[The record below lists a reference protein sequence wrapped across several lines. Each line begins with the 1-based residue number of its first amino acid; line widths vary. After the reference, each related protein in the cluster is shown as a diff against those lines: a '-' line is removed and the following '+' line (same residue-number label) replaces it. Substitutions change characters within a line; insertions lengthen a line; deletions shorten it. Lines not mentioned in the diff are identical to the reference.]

1 MSAAGT
7 DGARVD
13 SHGMARYAHKVVSR
27 AFMRALIRPLA
38 TWAPMDAPRE
48 GYTIIIG
55 CNQKLLPMLW
65 ANLRM
70 LGKLDLAGCDALV
83 LGVDL
88 PRRDL
93 PAGFEERV
101 RREVPGPE
109 VRVACYTPAQMRVTR
124 WIDWGWVY
132 AWLNWCLGIAAT
144 RTRYAFLHDFD
155 ALLLRPDAIR
165 RRYDLIREKG
175 VDYLGVAYY
184 EGLGISP
191 QDRLVNTFELM
202 FDAAMV
208 RRRHRPIEL
217 FNTMARYKG
226 RRVEFDSVLYAQS
239 RAGTTLAEKMVE
251 NELVHPSQMITQFV
265 DFVAG
270 RGRTPGKNNLL
281 MIPYYQALGDDWAML
296 EDLVRQM
303 EGGARTLTLWGRPL
317 DAGALPGPFAQWM
330 WEQGI
335 RLERHVS
342 GREREIVRRYFDGI
356 VRIVGVRAPEE
367 ALA

>member
-1 MSAAGT
+1 MSQVKAT
-7 DGARVD
+7 VD
-13 SHGMARYAHKVVSR
+13 SHGVVRYAHKVVSR
-27 AFMRALIRPLA
+27 AFMRALIRPLVSWEPNA
-38 TWAPMDAPRE
+38 SPRE
-48 GYTIIIG
+48 GYTIVIG
-55 CNQKLLPMLW
+55 CNQRLLSMLW
-65 ANLRM
+65 ANLRL
-70 LGKLDLAGCDALV
+70 LGKLDLTGCDAVV
-83 LGVDL
+83 LGIDL
-88 PRRDL
+88 SREDL
-93 PAGFEERV
+93 PAGFEDRV
-101 RREVPGPE
+101 RRELGGVE
-109 VRVACYTPAQMRVTR
+109 ARVACYTPAQMRITR

-132 AWLNWCLGIAAT
+132 AWLNWCLGIGLV

-184 EGLGISP
+184 EGLGIGP
-191 QDRLVNTFELM
+191 EDRLVNTFELM
-202 FDAAMV
+202 FDAAKV
-208 RRRHRPIEL
+208 RQRHRPIEL
-217 FNTMARYKG
+217 FNTMATYKG

-251 NELVHPSQMITQFV
+251 HELVHPSQMITQFV
-265 DFVAG
+265 DFTAG

-281 MIPYYQALGDDWAML
+281 MIPYYLALGDDWTML

-303 EGGARTLTLWGRPL
+303 EAGSTLLTLWDRPL
-317 DAGALPGPFAQWM
+317 DAGRLPGPFAQWM

-335 RLERHVS
+335 RLERHAH

-356 VRIVGVRAPEE
+356 VRIAGVPAPEG